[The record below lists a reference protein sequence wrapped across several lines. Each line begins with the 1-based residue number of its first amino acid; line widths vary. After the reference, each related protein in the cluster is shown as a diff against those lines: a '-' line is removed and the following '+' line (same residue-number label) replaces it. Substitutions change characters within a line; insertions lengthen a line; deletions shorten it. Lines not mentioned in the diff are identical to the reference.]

1 MKITIDETGVDKR
14 LDAFLGEH
22 EELKLSRSYIK
33 KLIEQGQITID
44 DKEKKASYK
53 LSLDDEIDIVI
64 PDSEELNLAAENI
77 PLDII
82 YEDDDLMVINKPIN
96 MIVHPAPGIYSG
108 TLVNAV
114 LYHAQQATKL
124 AEGTSQPGLSD
135 INGVLRPGI
144 VHRLDKDTSGLIVVA
159 KNNDAHQSL
168 AKQIQDRTCKRF
180 YKAIA
185 QGKFKESKG
194 EINKPIGRDPKER
207 KRMAVAISSRAKSRS
222 ALTRFK
228 VLEALEFGSKHYSL
242 IECEL
247 ETGRTHQIRVHMSWY
262 NHPIIGDYIYNASK
276 KTGFNVRRP
285 MLHAYRLSFEHPRT
299 QEKMFFEAPLADD
312 FEAIL
317 GILGHVKK

>member
-1 MKITIDETGVDKR
+1 MKIVIDEPGVDTR
-14 LDAFLGEH
+14 LDVFLGEY
-22 EELKLSRSYIK
+22 EGLKLSRSYIK
-33 KLIEQGQITID
+33 KLIDQGQITVD
-44 DKEKKASYK
+44 GKEKKASYK
-53 LSLDDEIDIVI
+53 LSLDDEIDIII
-64 PDSEELNLAAENI
+64 PDAEELNLVAENI

-114 LYHAQQATKL
+114 LYHAGA
-124 AEGTSQPGLSD
+124 SLSD

-159 KNNDAHQSL
+159 KSNDAHQSL

-180 YKAIA
+180 YKAIT

-207 KRMAVAISSRAKSRS
+207 KRMAVVLSARTKSRS
-222 ALTRFK
+222 ALTKFK
-228 VLEALEFGSKHYSL
+228 VLEALEFGGKHYSL

-247 ETGRTHQIRVHMSWY
+247 ETGRTHQIRVHMSSY

-276 KTGFNVRRP
+276 KTGFNVKRP

-299 QEKMFFEAPLADD
+299 QERMFFEAPVADD

-317 GILGHVKK
+317 GILGHAKK